1 MGVRR
6 MSFFCGFAALL
17 LVTGIQLSCAA
28 SLPKPKECDGIK
40 TPLAYKNQLEA
51 IFNREGRGASVCENT
66 LLGRTDGLKKG
77 SRPPE
82 SLSTYSLMWV
92 FVSDS
97 TVLDKFLDF
106 ASEECS
112 GASSQCDRK
121 RLLYRMLNY
130 AGFDNGTIGGNIER
144 GRDFIMVVV
153 DQKRTTDAWNFDFGA
168 FQPKWQELYDYL
180 GNLEGFTVC
189 NDDGCE
195 KQQMPGEFQFTLEGP
210 DSLPNGIRD
219 YSQLTGCGDGFTGPW
234 IRDVCTDYEA
244 MKEQFY
250 DSFCPN
256 TPCGSTACVK
266 IYKDGLS
273 AWAGDLTKQTM
284 WTRAYFEMCM
294 GINQWFTGL
303 GRGYDPEN
311 GKVTGIEWLV
321 RGDKAVPSSSLGAEY
336 ITLWNGFGNSLFRN
350 K

>member
-17 LVTGIQLSCAA
+17 LLTGIQLSCAA

-51 IFNREGRGASVCENT
+51 IFNGEGRGASVCENT

-77 SRPPE
+77 SSPPK
-82 SLSTYSLMWV
+82 SLSTNSLMWV

-106 ASEECS
+106 ASQECS
-112 GASSQCDRK
+112 GDSSQCNRK

-130 AGFDNGTIGGNIER
+130 AGFDNGTIKWNIDQ
-144 GRDFIMVVV
+144 GRDFLMVVV
-153 DQKRTTDAWNFDFGA
+153 DQERTTNAWNFDFGP
-168 FQPKWQELYDYL
+168 FQPKWKELYAYL
-180 GNLEGFTVC
+180 GNVEGFTVC
-189 NDDGCE
+189 NDNGCE
-195 KQQMPGEFQFTLEGP
+195 EQQMPGQFQFTLDGDENI
-210 DSLPNGIRD
+210 PNGIKD
-219 YSQLTGCGDGFTGPW
+219 YNQLTGCGDGFTGPW
-234 IRDVCTDYEA
+234 NRDVCTDYEG
-244 MKEQFY
+244 MKVQFEKA
-250 DSFCPN
+250 FCPGN
-256 TPCGSTACVK
+256 DPCGSTRCVQ
-266 IYKDGLS
+266 IYKDGLD

-294 GINQWFTGL
+294 GINQWFTGV
-303 GRGYDPEN
+303 GRGYDPEH
-311 GKVTGIEWLV
+311 GEVTGIEWLV

-336 ITLWNGFGNSLFRN
+336 ITLWS
-350 K
+350 

>member
-6 MSFFCGFAALL
+6 MAFFCGFAALL
-17 LVTGIQLSCAA
+17 LLTGIQLSYTA
-28 SLPKPKECDGIK
+28 SVPKPKACNGIK

-51 IFNREGRGASVCENT
+51 IFNGGARVDSVCGRT
-66 LLGRTDGLKKG
+66 LLGRTDVLNKG
-77 SRPPE
+77 SSPPE
-82 SLSTYSLMWV
+82 SLSANSLMWV

-106 ASEECS
+106 AFEECS
-112 GASSQCDRK
+112 GGCSQSQSDRE
-121 RLLYRMLNY
+121 RLLYRMMNY
-130 AGFDNGTIGGNIER
+130 AGFDNGTIEWNIQN
-144 GRDFIMVVV
+144 GRDFVMVVV
-153 DQKRTTDAWNFDFGA
+153 DQRKTTNAWDFDFGP
-168 FQPKWQELYDYL
+168 FQPEWGELYAYL

-195 KQQMPGEFQFTLEGP
+195 EQQMPAEFQFTLEGP
-210 DSLPNGIRD
+210 ESLPNGIRD

-256 TPCGSTACVK
+256 NPCGSTACVK
-266 IYKDGLS
+266 IYKDGIS

-294 GINQWFTGL
+294 GINQWFTGV
-303 GRGYDPEN
+303 GRGYDPEH
-311 GKVTGIEWLV
+311 GEVTGIEWLV

-336 ITLWNGFGNSLFRN
+336 ITIWS
-350 K
+350 

>member
-1 MGVRR
+1 MGDRR

-51 IFNREGRGASVCENT
+51 IFNGEGRGASVCENT
-66 LLGRTDGLKKG
+66 LLGRTDGLNKG
-77 SRPPE
+77 SSPPE
-82 SLSTYSLMWV
+82 SLSTNSLMWV

-112 GASSQCDRK
+112 GECDRE

-130 AGFDNGTIGGNIER
+130 AGFDNGTIKWNIDK
-144 GRDFIMVVV
+144 GKDFIMVVV
-153 DQKRTTDAWNFDFGA
+153 DQERTLDAWNFDFGP

-195 KQQMPGEFQFTLEGP
+195 KQHMPEEFQFTLDGP
-210 DSLPNGIRD
+210 ESLPNGIKD
-219 YSQLTGCGDGFTGPW
+219 YSELTGCGDGFTGPW
-234 IRDVCTDYEA
+234 DRDVCSDYEK
-244 MKEQFY
+244 MKEEY
-250 DSFCPN
+250 KKSWCPGN
-256 TPCGSTACVK
+256 NPCGSTRCVQ
-266 IYKDGLS
+266 IYKDGLD
-273 AWAGDLTKQTM
+273 AWAGAPDEMKKMTM

-294 GINQWFTGL
+294 AINQWFTGL

-311 GKVTGIEWLV
+311 KKVTGIEWLV
-321 RGDKAVPSSSLGAEY
+321 RGDKNVSSSSLGAQY
-336 ITLWNGFGNSLFRN
+336 IKLWS
-350 K
+350 